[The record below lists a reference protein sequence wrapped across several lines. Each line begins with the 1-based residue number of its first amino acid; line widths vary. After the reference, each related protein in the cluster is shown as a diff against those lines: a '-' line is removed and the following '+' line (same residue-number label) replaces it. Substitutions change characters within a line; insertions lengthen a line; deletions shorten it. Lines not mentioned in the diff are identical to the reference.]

1 MVISIISLVNL
12 IMTDVVHLSAFLS
25 VMLLPW
31 DSSASFFFLGL
42 GHKFCL
48 HEFCLIHILF
58 YNSLNHM
65 SENPDSVIRNPGNFA

>member
-25 VMLLPW
+25 AMFLPW
-31 DSSASFFFLGL
+31 DNSASFFLGL

-65 SENPDSVIRNPGNFA
+65 SENPDSVTRNPGNFA